1 MDKHGIVKA
10 IEAFAEDTTR
20 SPEQTRDDLLDLMT
34 LAAQRR
40 GAILVPSANRPLPL
54 APSEELSW
62 ASALDGLTAM
72 AGIIFMASMVGLWLD
87 FRPRPLGCFGK
98 PDFMETYWMPYLA
111 EYAVGSALVLLAYF
125 IWQWARSRL

>member
-1 MDKHGIVKA
+1 
-10 IEAFAEDTTR
+10 
-20 SPEQTRDDLLDLMT
+20 
-34 LAAQRR
+34 
-40 GAILVPSANRPLPL
+40 L
-54 APSEELSW
+54 APSEELSS